1 MLTNDGDTEGLFRAG
16 ILSSGSLVPT
26 GDITELQ
33 STYDSV
39 VDQVGCADESDTL
52 ACLRTVSSD
61 SLLTAANNTPGLTSL
76 GVRSYLCLAAW
87 YYIG

>member
-16 ILSSGSLVPT
+16 IMSSGSLVPT

-33 STYDSV
+33 STYDFV
-39 VDQVGCADESDTL
+39 VDQVGCADKSDTL

-61 SLLTAANNTPGLTSL
+61 SLLTAANNTPSLTSL
-76 GVRSYLCLAAW
+76 GVRIYL
-87 YYIG
+87 YYVASCIG